1 MTHRFRVVFAI
12 VISIVCYCVIFYY
25 LPNSERTLINL
36 IGVIGFLLSILG
48 IIIAYF
54 QIMSVKE
61 ISKYTQEQV
70 QQTQER
76 LEQKIRETHEKIKEN
91 ITIHSNLH
99 MISDLSAKGAMI
111 NEIQGYLR
119 EDNIKMSAI
128 RMKDLKVVLIDLQSQ
143 PRYSA
148 LTKKEDFKSAV
159 GNFHVNLDNLQKQ
172 HFRNGK
178 IDLGKINKDLED
190 LSSIFLSVEHKLKT
204 LQ

>member
-1 MTHRFRVVFAI
+1 
-12 VISIVCYCVIFYY
+12 
-25 LPNSERTLINL
+25 
-36 IGVIGFLLSILG
+36 
-48 IIIAYF
+48 
-54 QIMSVKE
+54 MSVKE

>member
-1 MTHRFRVVFAI
+1 MTNRFRVLFSI
-12 VISIVCYCVIFYY
+12 IISIVCYCVIFYY
-25 LPNSERTLINL
+25 LPNKERTLINL